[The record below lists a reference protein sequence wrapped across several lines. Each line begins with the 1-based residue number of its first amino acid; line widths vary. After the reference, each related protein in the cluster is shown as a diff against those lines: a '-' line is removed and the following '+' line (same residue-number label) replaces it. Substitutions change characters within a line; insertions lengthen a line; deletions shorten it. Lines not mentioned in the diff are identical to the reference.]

1 MSCSQEL
8 LDMHDELARFGVSEI
23 DWRLANF
30 LSAPPS
36 PPGLPSLPSPIH
48 GHAYTIR
55 MFDFEFTK
63 RANLRV
69 DSLNRQAKLEIQH
82 LLEVIASTPA
92 SREVHLPS
100 VKWN

>member
-8 LDMHDELARFGVSEI
+8 LDMHDELARFGVSGI
-23 DWRLANF
+23 DWRLSNF

-92 SREVHLPS
+92 SHEVHLPS

>member
-69 DSLNRQAKLEIQH
+69 DSLNRQAKLEG
-82 LLEVIASTPA
+82 LGLES
-92 SREVHLPS
+92 
-100 VKWN
+100 

>member
-23 DWRLANF
+23 DWRLANL
-30 LSAPPS
+30 LSAPTS

-48 GHAYTIR
+48 SHAYTIR

-63 RANLRV
+63 RANLCV
-69 DSLNRQAKLEIQH
+69 ESLDRQAKLDIQD
-82 LLEVIASTPA
+82 LLEEIAETPA
-92 SREVHLPS
+92 YCEVHLPS